1 MNETEFIKLWH
12 AEKAMYDAWGQ
23 LIVDSISSSLSKCLN
38 VDLKSYLK
46 IPAEHRVKEDGSL
59 IDKAFY
65 RNKAYQD
72 PYNDIEDKVGVRFV
86 VMLQS
91 DAEKVCEII
100 AQVADSQGWDAIQC
114 RNYNEERN
122 KSPMLFTYQ
131 SHHFIIRSREQ
142 IVLNGITISENT
154 PCEVQVRSLLQH
166 AYAELTHD
174 AIYKKKTIVEPEVTR
189 TVAKTMAFIETADEF
204 FQKVVDKTE
213 SKTVAK
219 NEPLLDTVFE
229 EITGMQSVKQNSAI
243 IIYDTFQNFIND
255 NFEEEIA
262 RFIERTPNLGD
273 IIKEKTIK
281 NKFYQQSVIIFIY
294 WLIKRKKSAIESEW
308 PLEWKIIS
316 DMATDIGVALNRM
329 T

>member
-1 MNETEFIKLWH
+1 MNEAEFIKLWH

-91 DAEKVCEII
+91 DAERVCEII
-100 AQVADSQGWDAIQC
+100 AQVADSQGWDAVQC

-131 SHHFIIRSREQ
+131 SHHFIIRSREP

-229 EITGMQSVKQNSAI
+229 EITGIQSVKQNSSI
-243 IIYDTFQNFIND
+243 IIYDTFQNFINE
-255 NFEEEIA
+255 NFEEEIEK
-262 RFIERTPNLGD
+262 FIEKNPNLGD
-273 IIKEKTIK
+273 VIKEKTIK

-294 WLIKRKKSAIESEW
+294 WLIRRKKSAIESEW

-316 DMATDIGVALNRM
+316 DMATDVGVALNRM

>member
-91 DAEKVCEII
+91 DAERVCEII

-131 SHHFIIRSREQ
+131 SHHFIIRSREP

-229 EITGMQSVKQNSAI
+229 EITGMQSVKQNSSI
-243 IIYDTFQNFIND
+243 IIYDTFQNFINE
-255 NFEEEIA
+255 NFEEEIEK
-262 RFIERTPNLGD
+262 FIEKNPNLGD
-273 IIKEKTIK
+273 VIKEKIIK

-294 WLIKRKKSAIESEW
+294 WLIRRKKSAIESEW

>member
-23 LIVDSISSSLSKCLN
+23 LIVDSILSSLSKCLN

-91 DAEKVCEII
+91 DAERVCEII

-131 SHHFIIRSREQ
+131 SHHFIIRSREP
-142 IVLNGITISENT
+142 IVLNDITISENT

-204 FQKVVDKTE
+204 FQKVVEKTA

-219 NEPLLDTVFE
+219 SEPFLDTVFE
-229 EITGMQSVKQNSAI
+229 KITGMQSVKQNSAI
-243 IIYDTFQNFIND
+243 IIYDTFQNLIND
-255 NFEEEIA
+255 DFEEEIIK
-262 RFIERTPNLGD
+262 FIGKHPNLGGV
-273 IIKEKTIK
+273 IKEKTID
-281 NKFYQQSVIIFIY
+281 NKFYQQSVIVFIY
-294 WLIKRKKSAIESEW
+294 WLIRRKKSAVESEW
-308 PLEWKIIS
+308 PLDWKIIS
-316 DMATDIGVALNRM
+316 DMAMDVGVALNRM

>member
-255 NFEEEIA
+255 NFEDEIA

-294 WLIKRKKSAIESEW
+294 WLIRRKKSAIESEW

>member
-23 LIVDSISSSLSKCLN
+23 LIVDSILSSLSKCLN

-91 DAEKVCEII
+91 DAERVCEII

-131 SHHFIIRSREQ
+131 SHHFIIRSREP
-142 IVLNGITISENT
+142 IFLNDITISENT

-204 FQKVVDKTE
+204 FQKVVEKTA

-219 NEPLLDTVFE
+219 SEPFLDTVFE
-229 EITGMQSVKQNSAI
+229 KITGMQSVKQNSAI
-243 IIYDTFQNFIND
+243 IIYDTFQNLIND
-255 NFEEEIA
+255 DFEEEIIK
-262 RFIERTPNLGD
+262 FIGKHPNLGD
-273 IIKEKTIK
+273 VIKEKTID
-281 NKFYQQSVIIFIY
+281 NKFYQQSVIVFIY
-294 WLIKRKKSAIESEW
+294 WLIRRKKSAVESEW

-316 DMATDIGVALNRM
+316 DMATDVGVALNRM

>member
-23 LIVDSISSSLSKCLN
+23 LIVDSILSSLSKCLN

-91 DAEKVCEII
+91 DAERVCEII

-131 SHHFIIRSREQ
+131 SHHFIIRSREP

-229 EITGMQSVKQNSAI
+229 KITGMQSVKQNSSI
-243 IIYDTFQNFIND
+243 IIYDTFQNFINE
-255 NFEEEIA
+255 NLEEEIKK
-262 RFIERTPNLGD
+262 FIEKNPNLGD
-273 IIKEKTIK
+273 VIKEKTIK

-294 WLIKRKKSAIESEW
+294 WLIRRKKSAIESEW

-316 DMATDIGVALNRM
+316 DMATDVGVALNRM